1 MLVCMRTVVAVAA
14 AAIAALASACTPARA
29 DSKPPPDPRAALEP
43 LATSLITRDYCV
55 GITIG
60 LISPNAPPRVLAWGE
75 TAKGNGKLPDGNTV
89 FEIGSVTKVFT
100 SLLLA
105 EAVIDKQLTLDTPV
119 ASLFAGH
126 PKLPAGKRPI
136 TLLDLATHTSG
147 LPRMPSNLHPADD
160 GNPYVDYTTEQL
172 FTYLAGATLDREPG
186 ARYEYS
192 NLGVALLGQ
201 ALAQRSKTDWP
212 SLVTAQVIRP
222 LAMTSTMVTLTPD
235 AKARLA
241 QPYDAD
247 GDPAKQ
253 WDLPTFAGAGALR
266 STVNDLLVFLR
277 AELAAA
283 RDPRSRLAQAMALS
297 QKPQRN
303 LDADP
308 SKGKIGLAWHIEP
321 DGTLWHNGATGG
333 YHSFVAFDPRRKLAV
348 VVLANGA
355 ASRIDDLG
363 NAAVNAVAGEPVP
376 PSFNLPPPD
385 TAVDDKILESY
396 VGKYPL
402 NPAFLLAITH
412 INHKLYAQATGQPRI
427 RLHATSNKDFVIHLV
442 PASITFEVDAKG
454 KVTGL
459 VLHQGGQDLR
469 AARN

>member
-1 MLVCMRTVVAVAA
+1 MRHAVAVTA
-14 AAIAALASACTPARA
+14 AAIACAWSPVRA
-29 DSKPPPDPRAALEP
+29 DPGPPADPRAALDP
-43 LATSLITRDYCV
+43 LAKSLIAGDYCV
-55 GITIG
+55 GIVIG
-60 LISPNAPPRVLAWGE
+60 LISPAAPPRVLAWGE
-75 TAKGNGKLPDGNTV
+75 TTKGGGKLPDGNTV
-89 FEIGSVTKVFT
+89 FEIGSVTKLFT

-105 EAVIDKQLTLDTPV
+105 EAVVDKQVTLDTSV
-119 ASLFAGH
+119 ASLLSGK

-172 FTYLAGATLDREPG
+172 FAFLAGATLDREPG
-186 ARYEYS
+186 SKYEYS

-212 SLVTAQVIRP
+212 SLVTAQITRP
-222 LAMTSTMVTLTPD
+222 LAMTSTMVALSPD

-247 GDPAKQ
+247 GDPAKS
-253 WDLPTFAGAGALR
+253 WELPAFAGAGALR
-266 STVNDLLVFLR
+266 STANDMMLFLR

-283 RDPRSRLAQAMALS
+283 REPKSRLAQAMALT

-303 LDADP
+303 LDASP
-308 SKGKIGLAWHIEP
+308 AKGKIGLAWHIEP

-333 YHSFVAFDPRRKLAV
+333 YHSFVAADPKRQLAV

-355 ASRIDDLG
+355 AGRVDDLG
-363 NAAVNAVAGEPVP
+363 NAAVNAVGGEPVP
-376 PSFNLPPPD
+376 PSFHLPPAD
-385 TAVDDKILESY
+385 VAVDDKILDSY
-396 VGKYPL
+396 AGKYTL
-402 NPAFLLAITH
+402 NPAFAITISH
-412 INHKLYAQATGQPRI
+412 ASHRLYAQATNQPRI
-427 RLHATSNKDFVIHLV
+427 RLHPTSSKDFAVHLL
-442 PASITFEVDAKG
+442 PASLTFEVDAKG

-459 VLHQGGQDLR
+459 VLHQGGQDVR
-469 AARN
+469 AARADH